1 MTYYLES
8 AALRSSPL
16 KILREQLR
24 SFFAATMAEKKPHQE
39 VLINQETINQQAE
52 RLLTDY
58 GNNVLRLAYAYLH
71 NMNDAEEILQDT
83 LIQFLKTAPMLDS
96 PKHEKAWLLRVAANL
111 SKNRIDYNQRRLADE
126 LNEELVAE
134 EREDLSFV
142 WEEVKALPI
151 NQREAVHLFYYEGY
165 TTAEIGKMLGRR
177 ESTVR
182 SDLRRGRARL
192 QGVLKEAYD
201 EIMEKIKVTSEMRQ
215 HVLERIARED
225 IIPSKAVRFSALKKY
240 LSVAACLVLLLAGVV
255 TLSQL
260 LERTEPE
267 PPVLTVPN
275 IVEAASLQELSGL
288 VGFEVTTEFSLPF
301 EVEKITYCSY
311 WNEMAEI
318 EYSGRECFAIY
329 RQSIG
334 SDDNS
339 GDYNTYS
346 DMVEIAVNNQ
356 NVTLKGND
364 GAYVLGIWTDG
375 NHSYSLSISPGVS
388 AEDWQTIL
396 QH

>member
-83 LIQFLKTAPMLDS
+83 LIQFLKTAPTLDS

-111 SKNRIDYNQRRLADE
+111 SQNRIDYNQRRLADE
-126 LNEELVAE
+126 LNEELVAK

-192 QGVLKEAYD
+192 QGALKEAYD
-201 EIMEKIKVTSEMRQ
+201 FGE
-215 HVLERIARED
+215 
-225 IIPSKAVRFSALKKY
+225 
-240 LSVAACLVLLLAGVV
+240 GV
-255 TLSQL
+255 
-260 LERTEPE
+260 
-267 PPVLTVPN
+267 
-275 IVEAASLQELSGL
+275 
-288 VGFEVTTEFSLPF
+288 
-301 EVEKITYCSY
+301 
-311 WNEMAEI
+311 
-318 EYSGRECFAIY
+318 
-329 RQSIG
+329 
-334 SDDNS
+334 
-339 GDYNTYS
+339 
-346 DMVEIAVNNQ
+346 
-356 NVTLKGND
+356 
-364 GAYVLGIWTDG
+364 
-375 NHSYSLSISPGVS
+375 
-388 AEDWQTIL
+388 
-396 QH
+396 

>member
-83 LIQFLKTAPMLDS
+83 LIQFLKTAPTLDS

-126 LNEELVAE
+126 LNEELVAK

-192 QGVLKEAYD
+192 RGALKEAYD
-201 EIMEKIKVTSEMRQ
+201 FGE
-215 HVLERIARED
+215 
-225 IIPSKAVRFSALKKY
+225 
-240 LSVAACLVLLLAGVV
+240 GV
-255 TLSQL
+255 
-260 LERTEPE
+260 
-267 PPVLTVPN
+267 
-275 IVEAASLQELSGL
+275 
-288 VGFEVTTEFSLPF
+288 
-301 EVEKITYCSY
+301 
-311 WNEMAEI
+311 
-318 EYSGRECFAIY
+318 
-329 RQSIG
+329 
-334 SDDNS
+334 
-339 GDYNTYS
+339 
-346 DMVEIAVNNQ
+346 
-356 NVTLKGND
+356 
-364 GAYVLGIWTDG
+364 
-375 NHSYSLSISPGVS
+375 
-388 AEDWQTIL
+388 
-396 QH
+396 